1 VILSQDQVE
10 DKHRLATGHRKH
22 KKEGEM
28 GGWEDKDEAGRD
40 CHLPDRRK
48 WRPRPLASAS
58 ASALLSLSFCSPS
71 VCNINEI
78 SLLTSDFPSRDNVS
92 MGGAGWLALRFCPWL
107 QVLVPDFGNWFA
119 LEIT

>member
-1 VILSQDQVE
+1 MRQDATVICLIDES
-10 DKHRLATGHRKH
+10 
-22 KKEGEM
+22 
-28 GGWEDKDEAGRD
+28 GGRVLWQA
-40 CHLPDRRK
+40 LQ
-48 WRPRPLASAS
+48 PLLCSA
-58 ASALLSLSFCSPS
+58 LSFCSPS